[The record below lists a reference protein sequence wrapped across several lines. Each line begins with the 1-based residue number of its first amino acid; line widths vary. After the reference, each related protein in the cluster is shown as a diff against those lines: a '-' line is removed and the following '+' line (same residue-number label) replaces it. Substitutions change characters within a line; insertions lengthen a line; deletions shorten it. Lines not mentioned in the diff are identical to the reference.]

1 MYLAAVSLTVR
12 LREDGCKLPRWQHAL
27 VPALDRARTDFIA
40 CDSMIPG
47 KIVRFLE
54 QHANVAFAGT
64 RDRHLVPYG
73 HRVCG
78 WRVNADQRSMTAFV
92 PEEFTPGLV
101 ESLQENG
108 ELAVTVEEFPS
119 HETYQFKGRYL
130 RHRGVLQED
139 VETVDRIRR
148 RFVRSLRPIIT
159 AAPEDVLKAFVSKPS
174 LAVEF
179 EVLEIYLQT
188 PGPGAG
194 TRLIP
199 PVDR

>member
-1 MYLAAVSLTVR
+1 
-12 LREDGCKLPRWQHAL
+12 
-27 VPALDRARTDFIA
+27 
-40 CDSMIPG
+40 MIPG

-54 QHANVAFAGT
+54 QYANVAFAGT
-64 RDRHLVPYG
+64 RDRDLVPYG

-78 WRVNADQRSMTAFV
+78 WSVGADQRTMTAFI
-92 PEEFTPGLV
+92 PEEFRPKLI

-130 RHRGVLQED
+130 RHRPLQDADIEA
-139 VETVDRIRR
+139 VGRVRERFLKSIRR
-148 RFVRSLRPIIT
+148 LYSE
-159 AAPEDVLKAFVSKPS
+159 APEHLLRAFILAPA

-179 EVLEIYLQT
+179 DVREIYLQT

-194 TRLIP
+194 SRLVP
-199 PVDR
+199 PAES

>member
-1 MYLAAVSLTVR
+1 M
-12 LREDGCKLPRWQHAL
+12 
-27 VPALDRARTDFIA
+27 
-40 CDSMIPG
+40 
-47 KIVRFLE
+47 
-54 QHANVAFAGT
+54 
-64 RDRHLVPYG
+64 
-73 HRVCG
+73 
-78 WRVNADQRSMTAFV
+78 
-92 PEEFTPGLV
+92 

-130 RHRGVLQED
+130 HHRGLQDGD
-139 VETVDRIRR
+139 VEIVDRLRR
-148 RFVRSLRPIIT
+148 RFVKSLRPMYPD
-159 AAPEDVLKAFVSKPS
+159 APEEILSAFVSPPT

-199 PVDR
+199 PAEQ